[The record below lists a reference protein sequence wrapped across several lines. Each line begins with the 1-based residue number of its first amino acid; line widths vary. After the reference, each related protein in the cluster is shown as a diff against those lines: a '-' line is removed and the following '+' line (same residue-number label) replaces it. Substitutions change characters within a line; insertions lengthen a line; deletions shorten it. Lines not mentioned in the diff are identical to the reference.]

1 MMSVLNKANIARPI
15 PPKVVVDCPE
25 LGGEVI
31 VRGLL
36 LSDRVRI
43 LTAASQGALSIS
55 ELLAASVIDAESE
68 PIFDVGEWEAFG
80 AQHFNATL
88 NLFGEAKKLS
98 GLDVETNQ
106 KK

>member
-1 MMSVLNKANIARPI
+1 MTVLNKDNIPRPI
-15 PPKVVVDCPE
+15 PPKEVLDVPE
-25 LGGEVI
+25 LGGEII

-43 LTAASQGALSIS
+43 LTKAGSGGQPIS
-55 ELLAASVIDAESE
+55 EVLAASVIDAKEE
-68 PIFDVGEWEAFG
+68 PIFDVEEWEAFG
-80 AQHFNATL
+80 ASNFNVTL
-88 NLFGEAKKLS
+88 SLFQKAKELS